1 MISRGL
7 INGLKEMSTSC
18 AKASLL
24 IRMRPLLISPLL
36 TAQNRI
42 MTIVSLSLPDQMI
55 KEIDQIQESGGFAG
69 RSELFRAAIRLML
82 EDSKE
87 KNTLNGRVNAI
98 IVVTHDE
105 SNEEPITRLK
115 HEFEQIVRTHIH
127 NKISHSN
134 CIEVFL
140 LEGDGRKISSMTK
153 AFQKEDNL
161 KSVKLMVI

>member
-1 MISRGL
+1 
-7 INGLKEMSTSC
+7 
-18 AKASLL
+18 
-24 IRMRPLLISPLL
+24 
-36 TAQNRI
+36 

-55 KEIDQIQESGGFAG
+55 KEIDHVQEVGGFAG
-69 RSELFRAAIRLML
+69 RSELLRAAIRLML

-87 KNTLNGRVNAI
+87 KDSLNGHVNAI

-127 NKISHSN
+127 NKISQRN

-140 LEGDGRKISSMTK
+140 LEGDGKKVSAMTK
-153 AFQKEDNL
+153 AFQKEDTL
-161 KSVKLMVI
+161 KTVKLMVV